1 MKNEI
6 DINKILPHIFTKFRF
21 TWNHYCFFI
30 SFSLRISGWTSG
42 NVNIFGLF
50 LFAFFP
56 ITQKSRLQTDS
67 HWMWIGKSIQYIL
80 GHILF
85 STEKKPPPEIYELNI
100 QLRFPLSLWCMKY
113 VSKRNFP
120 IKTHFLCAS
129 NGKSENK
136 LKKRWSER
144 AWRSKGRGVENLR
157 VKTYSS
163 YGFEERKPH

>member
-1 MKNEI
+1 MKSLLLFYI
-6 DINKILPHIFTKFRF
+6 IFITDIRLNLWKRKYFWTLFI
-21 TWNHYCFFI
+21 CFFSYHAKI
-30 SFSLRISGWTSG
+30 SSSNRFPLD
-42 NVNIFGLF
+42 VNREKHSIYFGSYFIF
-50 LFAFFP
+50 
-56 ITQKSRLQTDS
+56 D
-67 HWMWIGKSIQYIL
+67 W
-80 GHILF
+80 
-85 STEKKPPPEIYELNI
+85 KKTPPEIYELNI

-113 VSKRNFP
+113 VSKRNFS

-163 YGFEERKPH
+163 YGFKERKPH